1 MFNLWD
7 AFLQSDWM
15 PYTLAAFYSLTLLV
29 AWAANFITLPGNWM
43 IVGIAGWTAWL
54 GPDSTVARSSW
65 MMVAILAGLAAL
77 GEVLELFAS
86 AGNAARLGG
95 SRRGTLLSIVGA
107 MTGSLLGAIV
117 GLPIPIPLIAP
128 AIAAVLGGAI
138 GAFLGALAGEHWK
151 GRPLQDGVT
160 IGRAAFFGRF
170 LGTAG
175 KLLVGAIMVV
185 VCAFDLWT

>member
-1 MFNLWD
+1 MWD
-7 AFLQSDWM
+7 AFLSSEWM
-15 PYTLAAFYSLTLLV
+15 PYLLALCYTLLLLI
-29 AWAANFITLPGNWM
+29 AWASNFVTLPGNWM
-43 IVGIAGWTAWL
+43 LVAIAALTAWL
-54 GPDSTVARSSW
+54 GPSTTVARSSW
-65 MMVAILAGLAAL
+65 IVVAVLAALAAL
-77 GEVLELFAS
+77 GEILELFAS

-95 SRRGTLLSIVGA
+95 SRRGTLLSIAGA
-107 MTGSLLGAIV
+107 MIGSLLGAIV

-128 AIAAVLGGAI
+128 AIAAVFGGAI

-151 GRPLQDGVT
+151 GRPLQEGMN

-185 VCAFDLWT
+185 ISAIDLWT